1 MINSKAKLL
10 SKEFMIAFLISLL
23 VWSSQNLIQTVVPLY
38 LSAKMG
44 SSLTEIG
51 VIISISTFSTI
62 VLRPFLGYIVDRG
75 GRRLILLI
83 STAAFGLLSFAY
95 LFAETPAAIGWI
107 RLLQGIPFAAS
118 TTALGAIAS
127 DLIPAEKRG
136 EGLSYFTLTNTLA
149 IAIGPSVGVALY
161 YSGWPVLP
169 FIASAFVLL
178 VCFFASLLIKVPDTR
193 PTRKRFS
200 LAAMFD
206 RKTNWFVIS
215 GALAFFGIPGIM
227 TYSTIYSASLGI
239 KNIILAYAM
248 YGIGLVTTRILT
260 ARAIDKYGAQKMGTL
275 SMLILMLGFGFI
287 GLVPNVVGLF
297 TGSVILSIGIGI
309 ITPTLFT
316 MAVDV
321 VDVDSRGSCTA
332 MIYAGFD
339 LGMAI
344 GSVLFGWITDASGS
358 YVLAYSSYG
367 LIALLGFFVFKY
379 IAAPYY
385 GRSRTVDPQSI
396 VD

>member
-1 MINSKAKLL
+1 MRNSHNQLL
-10 SKEFMIAFLISLL
+10 TKEFAIAFIISLL
-23 VWSSQNLIQTVVPLY
+23 VWSSQNLIQTIVPLY

-51 VIISISTFSTI
+51 LVISISTFSTI
-62 VLRPFLGYIVDRG
+62 ALRPFLGYVVDRG
-75 GRRLILLI
+75 GRRLVLLI
-83 STAAFGLLSFAY
+83 STAAFSLLSFAY
-95 LFAETPAAIGWI
+95 LFAGTPAAIGWI
-107 RLLQGIPFAAS
+107 RLVQGIPFAAS

-127 DLIPAEKRG
+127 DLIPVEKRG

-161 YSGWPVLP
+161 YSGWPILP
-169 FIASAFVLL
+169 FIASAIVLL
-178 VCFFASLLIKVPDTR
+178 ICFFVSLLIKIPDTQ
-193 PTRKRFS
+193 PAKKKFNLS
-200 LAAMFD
+200 AIFD
-206 RKTNWFVIS
+206 SKTNWFVIS

-227 TYSTIYSASLGI
+227 TYSTIYSVSLGI
-239 KNIILAYAM
+239 ENITLAYVM

-275 SMLILMLGFGFI
+275 AMLILMLGFGFI
-287 GLVPNVVGLF
+287 GLVPNVPGLF
-297 TGSVILSIGIGI
+297 IGSVILSIGIGI

-344 GSVLFGWITDASGS
+344 GSVLFGWITDSSGS
-358 YVLAYSSYG
+358 FALAYSSYG
-367 LIALLGFFVFKY
+367 LVALLGFFIFRY
-379 IAAPYY
+379 IASPYY
-385 GRSRTVDPQSI
+385 ERIKITDPQGI
-396 VD
+396 ID